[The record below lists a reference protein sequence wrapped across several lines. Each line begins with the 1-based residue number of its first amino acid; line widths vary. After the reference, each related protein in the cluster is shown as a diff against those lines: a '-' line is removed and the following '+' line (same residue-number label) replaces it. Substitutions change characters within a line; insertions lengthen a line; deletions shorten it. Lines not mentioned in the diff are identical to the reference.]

1 MRTCFRRVVLAAI
14 LFIVGFCSLSALA
27 QELATLSGRVTDP
40 KGLPVPG
47 VKIQAVNVN
56 TNVVYPTETN
66 EVGLYNIP
74 TLPPGTYR
82 VIVEKQG
89 FVQIIKPGVE
99 LHVADIAA
107 INFALQIGSVT
118 QSVTVEAGAPLV
130 NTTDASVSTVIDRN
144 FVESLPLN
152 GRSFNTLLQLT
163 PGVVIAASP
172 GPGSPGQFSI
182 AGQRTDAN
190 NFTIDGVSANFGASP
205 TNGGAPGTGTAQA
218 FSALGGTSGLVSV
231 EALQEF
237 RIETSSYAPELG
249 RSPGGQVILT
259 TRSGTNDFHG
269 GAYEYFRND
278 VLDAND
284 WFANSAG
291 QPRAPE
297 RHNDLGGYLGGRILR
312 DKTFVFVSYEGA
324 RLRQPQPARVIVV
337 PSEWARTVAASPALA
352 PFLNAY
358 PQPDDKTV
366 TPGVY
371 TGTFTGVWS
380 DSATL
385 NAGSVRIDHT
395 FNNRFSLFGR
405 YNNAPSDVAQREN
418 SLADIATI
426 QANTKT
432 LTAGLNML
440 LSNSTSDTLRGN
452 YSTQN
457 ASSTNRLDSFGGATP
472 LDPSL
477 ILGSLSSVG
486 NLARF
491 DASNTNYFIGPTA
504 RNKTTQFNI
513 VDGVTTLVG
522 AHQLKFG
529 ADYRLIFLDL
539 AAAQY
544 TLGLFPGSVQTFVS
558 TSKAFLSATLV
569 HPSRLR
575 SSSLSMFAQDSWKVT
590 PRLTLTYG
598 LRWELSPG
606 PAARGAT
613 TLASWTNVDNPAQL
627 AIAPLGTPLW
637 GTTYGNFAP
646 RVGVAYGLTSKG
658 DLVLRA
664 GWGLFY
670 DLGVGSSANLAIA
683 FPNTISKFSPG
694 VAVPVSD
701 VSPYLPSQS
710 LQPPFTGVVQGFSP
724 NLTLPRS
731 YQWNVA
737 IEKSFGGRQ
746 VLTATYLGQAGRDLL
761 RREAIVQP
769 NQDFR
774 GDFLFEENNARSNY
788 NALQVQYRKP
798 LSARFQALLGY
809 TWSHSLDNSSDD
821 TVSAVSHAVISAAN
835 DYASSSFDVRHSFS
849 GALTYAIPS
858 VAKSGPLFL
867 LSRDWSIDTV
877 VVARSGLPFNTA
889 VFGAIIDPANNVFAR
904 ADIVPGQP
912 LWISAP
918 SAPGGKM
925 LNSTIDPNTGAIT
938 GGAFAL
944 PPVDPVTGAALRQ
957 GTEGRNDIPGFGL
970 TQVDLSIA
978 RKFPI
983 TERLNL
989 QFRADAFNVFN
1000 HPNFTNPNGFIELG
1014 TAGIQSSQMLN
1025 QGLNGLSSLFQEGG
1039 PRSLQLS
1046 LKLTF

>member
-1 MRTCFRRVVLAAI
+1 MTLRRTALPLFLLVL
-14 LFIVGFCSLSALA
+14 SLVALA
-27 QELATLSGRVTDP
+27 PSGFGQTEAATLSGLITDP
-40 KGLPVPG
+40 QGKVVPAVDVEVTNVDTSVSVHQATNGSGLYVVVGLKPGRYRVSVTKVGFRRIDLTDLVLNVQDVLSRNFQLQLGPVLASIT
-47 VKIQAVNVN
+47 VVADAANVN
-56 TNVVYPTETN
+56 
-66 EVGLYNIP
+66 
-74 TLPPGTYR
+74 
-82 VIVEKQG
+82 
-89 FVQIIKPGVE
+89 
-99 LHVADIAA
+99 A
-107 INFALQIGSVT
+107 
-118 QSVTVEAGAPLV
+118 
-130 NTTDASVSTVIDRN
+130 TDASVYTVIDRN

-163 PGVVIAASP
+163 PGVNIVPSSN
-172 GPGSPGQFSI
+172 GSPGQFSI
-182 AGQRTDAN
+182 AGQRTDTN
-190 NFTIDGVSANFGASP
+190 NFTIDGVSANFGRSP
-205 TNGGAPGTGTAQA
+205 TGGGASGNGTAQA

-269 GAYEYFRND
+269 EAYEYFRND

-284 WFANSAG
+284 WFTNSVG

-297 RHNDLGGYLGGRILR
+297 KHNDFGGYLGGRIFK
-312 DKTFVFVSYEGA
+312 DKTFFFTSYEGA
-324 RLRQPQPARVIVV
+324 RLRLPQAKAIVV
-337 PSEWARTVAASPALA
+337 PSEWARTVAAPPALA
-352 PFLNAY
+352 PYLNAY
-358 PQPDDKTV
+358 PRPDDKTV
-366 TPGVY
+366 TSGVY

-380 DSATL
+380 NRATL

-395 FNNRFSLFGR
+395 FNDRFSLFGR
-405 YNNAPSDVAQREN
+405 YNDAPSEIAQRAN
-418 SLADIATI
+418 SLAEIDAI

-432 LTAGLNML
+432 LTAGLNMS

-457 ASSTNRLDSFGGATP
+457 ASQTNRLDSFGGATP

-477 ILGSLSSVG
+477 ILGSLSSAN
-486 NLARF
+486 NLAHF

-504 RNKTTQFNI
+504 KNKTTQFNI
-513 VDGVTTLVG
+513 VDDVTSVVG
-522 AHQLKFG
+522 THQIKFG
-529 ADYRLIFLDL
+529 ADYRLIFLDV

-544 TLGLFPGSVQTFVS
+544 TVGLFPGSVQAFVS
-558 TSKAFLSATLV
+558 TGKASLFATLV

-575 SSSLSMFAQDSWKVT
+575 SSSLSIFAQDSWRVT
-590 PRLTLTYG
+590 PRLTVTYG
-598 LRWELSPG
+598 LRWELSPA

-627 AIAPLGTPLW
+627 AIAPIGTPLW

-658 DLVLRA
+658 DFVLRA

-670 DLGVGSSANLAIA
+670 DLGVGSSAGLAIA
-683 FPNTISKFSPG
+683 FPNTISKVSPG
-694 VAVPVSD
+694 VTVPTGD

-710 LQPPFTGVVQGFSP
+710 LQPPFTGIVQGFSP

-737 IEKSFGGRQ
+737 LEKSFGGRQ

-769 NQDFR
+769 NQNFT
-774 GDFLFEENNARSNY
+774 GDFLLEENNARSNY
-788 NALQVQYRKP
+788 NALQVQYRRP
-798 LSARFQALLGY
+798 LSARFQALLSY
-809 TWSHSLDNSSDD
+809 TWSHSLDSSSDD
-821 TVSAVSHAVISAAN
+821 TVAAFSHAVISAAN

-867 LSRDWSIDTV
+867 LSREWSIDTV
-877 VVARSGLPFNTA
+877 IVARSGLPFNTS
-889 VFGAIIDPANNVFAR
+889 VFGSTIDPAFNVPAR

-912 LWISAP
+912 LWVAAP
-918 SAPGGKM
+918 NAPGGKM
-925 LNSTIDPNTGAIT
+925 LNVTFDPTTGAIT
-938 GGAFAL
+938 GGAFSV
-944 PPVDPVTGAALRQ
+944 PSTLRQ

-970 TQVDLSIA
+970 TQVDLSIV

-983 TERLNL
+983 TERLSL

-1000 HPNFTNPNGFIELG
+1000 HPNFANPDGFIEGGAPDL
-1014 TAGIQSSQMLN
+1014 QSSQMLN
-1025 QGLNGLSSLFQEGG
+1025 QSLGGLSPLFQEGG

-1046 LKLTF
+1046 LKLSF